1 MEITDIKIRKV
12 ISEGKMRAVVS
23 VTFDGMLAVHDIK
36 VIEGQ
41 ERSFVAMPSR
51 KTADGQY
58 RDIVHPITSEFREIL
73 EQRIMEKYAE
83 ELLTSGEGGG
93 SPEE

>member
-23 VTFDGMLAVHDIK
+23 VTFDNMLAVHDIK
-36 VIEGQ
+36 IIEGQ

-58 RDIVHPITSEFREIL
+58 RDIVHPITSEFREML
-73 EQRIMEKYAE
+73 EEKIMAKYAE
-83 ELLTSGEGGG
+83 ELESSGEGGG
-93 SPEE
+93 TAEE